1 MSTEE
6 SNSEKLPMASEQ
18 SLTLFARSTVIR
30 RELASFRQ
38 TAIFVVFQ
46 TACVRLV
53 RTFVWLCRLI
63 ISALSHAIN
72 PNGRKPR
79 LIIVLDVPSI
89 SGTSHSR
96 RAKQHKFSRPSFAS
110 LAPSALKPTIFP
122 SPEGVFAQPTHP
134 TLTLL
139 PSVQTDDSD
148 HEHYIPLNLT
158 SEATGILSNDS
169 HQVSQSV
176 ASETPFEEV
185 AKRQLRRRLTHSG
198 EPGVEADYLHMRGW
212 RVTSIEYK
220 RDETVVHADMLTELA
235 HCRCKKCSEGE
246 GCRST
251 NIIGHGLTR
260 TQYLQHTPSDERPR
274 RIAYHRQRYFC
285 LSCEHTFGQPI
296 PGIYKGTKMTRQ
308 LRRYIARQSL
318 VEPFDKIAKRVG
330 RSEKDIRKVFAKHSA
345 HLKKIREIETP
356 RVMGMDGVYVN
367 RQESLI
373 ITDLERRRPVMMRP
387 FIKEYPVAA
396 ALRKMPD
403 LDKVEEVVADM
414 AGGLERVQ
422 KAVMPGARRTKD
434 RYHVQRMAN
443 AAVDVVRRAL
453 TPGKMGRK
461 KGQMAMCSS
470 HILRKR
476 KNQLTPTERAA
487 RDWCLGLYPELRL
500 TYDLKEAYCE
510 IWSSTDI
517 ATARQK
523 YTEWLDL
530 HNAWRM
536 EMPPDLREAFRPLI
550 RVMKNWEDGIF
561 NYFYGR
567 HTNAYTESANAQVK
581 EIARKAP
588 GAKFDTIETK
598 VIQGRR
604 LQQQR
609 EAVRER
615 GKVQRRAQRMQHTQD
630 AQQLTPSPPVDDL
643 VSTVQ
648 VPQASNASE
657 SPLILC
663 HKMLDVKKQGARLE
677 VDRIRVF
684 KTTSK
689 RERRNAM
696 PSSPQMSLFK

>member
-1 MSTEE
+1 E
-6 SNSEKLPMASEQ
+6 S
-18 SLTLFARSTVIR
+18 
-30 RELASFRQ
+30 ASFRQ
-38 TAIFVVFQ
+38 TVICVALQ
-46 TACVRLV
+46 TAWIGLAGKL
-53 RTFVWLCRLI
+53 VWLRRLI
-63 ISALSHAIN
+63 IGLLSLNIELGGCKPKLTTALNVLHRHGASHN
-72 PNGRKPR
+72 PR
-79 LIIVLDVPSI
+79 
-89 SGTSHSR
+89 T
-96 RAKQHKFSRPSFAS
+96 KQHKFSQPSFAPFALRS
-110 LAPSALKPTIFP
+110 LTHANFH
-122 SPEGVFAQPTHP
+122 SPEGGFARCTSPA
-134 TLTLL
+134 LTLL
-139 PSVQTDDSD
+139 PSVQTDPALANDSD

-158 SEATGILSNDS
+158 SEAAGVLGDGSYQELLLAAS
-169 HQVSQSV
+169 AASV
-176 ASETPFEEV
+176 DEV
-185 AKRQLRRRLTHSG
+185 TKSRRRRRLTHAG
-198 EPGVEADYLHMRGW
+198 EPCVEADYLHMRGW

-220 RDETVVHADMLTELA
+220 RDETVVHADLLTELT
-235 HCRCKKCSEGE
+235 HCRCKKCDG

-251 NIIGHGLTR
+251 KIIGHGLTR

-285 LSCEHTFGQPI
+285 LGCEHTSGQPI

-318 VEPFDKIAKRVG
+318 VEPFDRIAKRVG
-330 RSEKDIRKVFAKHSA
+330 RSEKDIRKVFVKHSA

-367 RQESLI
+367 RRESLI
-373 ITDLERRRPVMMRP
+373 VTDLERRRPVLMHPSINERP
-387 FIKEYPVAA
+387 MAA
-396 ALRKMPD
+396 ALRKMSD

-422 KAVMPGARRTKD
+422 KAVMPKARRTKD

-453 TPGKMGRK
+453 TPGKKERK

-476 KNQLTPTERAA
+476 KNKLIPAERAD
-487 RDWCLGLYPELRL
+487 RDWCLGFYPELRL

-510 IWSSTDI
+510 IWRSINGTI
-517 ATARQK
+517 ARRK
-523 YTEWLDL
+523 YAEWLEL
-530 HNAWRM
+530 HKAWRK
-536 EMPPDLREAFRPLI
+536 EMPKDLREAFHPLLWA
-550 RVMKNWEDGIF
+550 MKNWEEGIF
-561 NYFYGR
+561 NYFDGR

-588 GAKFDTIETK
+588 RARFDTIEAK

-609 EAVRER
+609 EGVREW
-615 GKVQRRAQRMQHTQD
+615 GKAQRRAQRRQH
-630 AQQLTPSPPVDDL
+630 AQGAQELTLSTPVDDL

-657 SPLILC
+657 SPLILSP
-663 HKMLDVKKQGARLE
+663 MMMDVKKQGTRLE
-677 VDRIRVF
+677 VDRIGAF
-684 KTTSK
+684 KTTPK

-696 PSSPQMSLFK
+696 PSSLQMPLFE